1 MSELLDA
8 VSHAQAAVW
17 AWLHAHQQDGGDD
30 TSAALCAAV
39 IALCDAAIFATEQP
53 EPEPEPE
60 PAPAPRYEQ
69 APLLYIISTN

>member
-8 VSHAQAAVW
+8 VSHAQAKVW

-39 IALCDAAIFATEQP
+39 IALCDAAIVATEPQP
-53 EPEPEPE
+53 EPDPE
-60 PAPAPRYEQ
+60 PAPRYEQ
-69 APLLYIISTN
+69 APPLLYIISTN

>member
-8 VSHAQAAVW
+8 VSHAQTAVW

-39 IALCDAAIFATEQP
+39 VALCDAAIAATEPQ
-53 EPEPEPE
+53 PEPE
-60 PAPAPRYEQ
+60 PAPPRYDP
-69 APLLYIISTN
+69 APVLYVISNN